1 MDSLGNRLEVARR
14 RGADHAIESSRID
27 PVDEIMQLTGGRRV
41 DAAIEALGTE
51 ATFEA
56 CPRVLRQRGTLS
68 TLARYST
75 DLTIPLGAFAA
86 GLDDHQ
92 IVTTL
97 YPGSEE
103 RMHR

>member
-1 MDSLGNRLEVARR
+1 MQPHRPGRR
-14 RGADHAIESSRID
+14 DH
-27 PVDEIMQLTGGRRV
+27 QLTGGRGV

-56 CPRVLRQRGTLS
+56 CLRVLRQGGTSS

-75 DLTIPLGAFAA
+75 DLTIPLGAFAG
-86 GLDDHQ
+86 GLDDQQ

-97 YPGSEE
+97 CPGGEE
-103 RMHR
+103 RMRWSMSVIQSGRVD

>member
-1 MDSLGNRLEVARR
+1 M
-14 RGADHAIESSRID
+14 
-27 PVDEIMQLTGGRRV
+27 
-41 DAAIEALGTE
+41 
-51 ATFEA
+51 
-56 CPRVLRQRGTLS
+56 LRQGGTLS
-68 TLARYST
+68 TLAMYST